1 MTHNTNVIKPLEIQ
15 GDVALRPVHVLP
27 ENAYRTE
34 RQPLAL
40 GEVSGHAHVVES
52 YGESRDNY
60 ELFFDADSNR
70 TFLAVGSDGAQL
82 RHMRIESR
90 EQADHLPLELA
101 PNTLYEV
108 LLQNEYN
115 PEAGAFERVLD

>member
-1 MTHNTNVIKPLEIQ
+1 METINFSIKVLEIQ
-15 GDVALRPVHVLP
+15 GDVALRVVNTLP

-52 YGESRDNY
+52 HGVTRDNY
-60 ELFFDADSNR
+60 ELFFDADSRR

-82 RHMRIESR
+82 RHIKIETR
-90 EQADHLPLELA
+90 QQAEHDPLKLE

-108 LLQNEYN
+108 ILQNEFN
-115 PEAGAFERVLD
+115 HEAEAFERVQD